1 MTQIQKPAVGSR
13 VSVTL
18 KLRDYYIFNPTGW
31 KEITLEGVVGKSDS
45 WNNPDTFVLNV
56 GCEHVPKRVISL
68 EHVVALAYADGKRG
82 ETTVSGTTAKVKE
95 RVFKVKSSKGSEHL
109 VILRGKKFTC
119 DCVAGGFGREC
130 KHVKA
135 VKEQANV

>member
-1 MTQIQKPAVGSR
+1 MTKFEKPAVGSR

-18 KLRDYYIFNPTGW
+18 KLKDYYIFNPTGW
-31 KEITLEGVVGKSDS
+31 KEITLEGIVRKSDS
-45 WNNPDTFVLNV
+45 WNDPDTFVLDV
-56 GCEHVPKRVISL
+56 GDTPVPQRVIAL
-68 EHVVALAYADGKRG
+68 ERVVALAYADGVRG
-82 ETTVSGTTAKVKE
+82 KTTVSGVAPKE

-109 VILRGKKFTC
+109 VIMRGKKFTC